1 VNETGLGLCE
11 MVGFDINVDELLE
24 LDSFTLYH
32 LHLT

>member
-1 VNETGLGLCE
+1 LCE

-32 LHLT
+32 LHLTW